1 MHLSSETSADDGNTS
16 SDATDAVPNDAA
28 RVITIA
34 TLDAQQLS
42 ELILATA
49 DTPTP
54 QRITESITS
63 LATSEVLREGQRL
76 PTVRA
81 MAASLRVSPATVST

>member
-1 MHLSSETSADDGNTS
+1 MQSSSETSADDGNTS
-16 SDATDAVPNDAA
+16 SDAADATDAVPNDAA

-81 MAASLRVSPATVST
+81 MAARSGA